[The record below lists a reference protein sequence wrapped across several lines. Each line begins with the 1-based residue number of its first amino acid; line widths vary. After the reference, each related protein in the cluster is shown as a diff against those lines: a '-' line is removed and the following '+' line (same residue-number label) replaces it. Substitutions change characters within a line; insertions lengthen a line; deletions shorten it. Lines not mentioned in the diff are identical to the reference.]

1 MSMWMNGLRSNIS
14 ETERGLV
21 VPSTNLGSQDDPN
34 LDGAGETVPDPDI
47 IPEFPHE
54 KDPNGENPTLS
65 TNSRNSTTELVPSAT
80 SAENNRTKRQ
90 SMCERF
96 EPDCTPDKDPEPSDP
111 GSSDKG
117 ASPDGSSC
125 ERFELGCLNP
135 RPSDTIQPEEPM
147 QPEEPKQPEEPNQPE
162 VAETETVAMEP
173 LSNTSKKNLL
183 MKWMTWAQSYVTYVD
198 TSSFL
203 WLNESAAMPY
213 ISEWNWQMATTAL
226 YMMAIEP
233 SWFVW
238 SLEVK
243 RVYAHWAEWVLQ
255 PKMGESN
262 TTEWVENL
270 GAQQPVEII
279 RTQFD
284 QFQLQFNATS

>member
-1 MSMWMNGLRSNIS
+1 MGVSIVIGIIVIMTEIIDIELETAANPKTIEDQQYTINRTRRWTPVVIFTFGVALVIVMLGMSMWMTGLRSNIS
-14 ETERGLV
+14 EREGGLV
-21 VPSTNLGSQDDPN
+21 VPKTNLGSLDDPN
-34 LDGAGETVPDPDI
+34 LGGAGETVPVPDI
-47 IPEFPHE
+47 IPEFLHE

-65 TNSRNSTTELVPSAT
+65 TNSRKSTTELVPSET

-96 EPDCTPDKDPEPSDP
+96 EPDCTPDEDPEPSDP

-135 RPSDTIQPEEPM
+135 RPSGTIQPEEPM
-147 QPEEPKQPEEPNQPE
+147 QPE
-162 VAETETVAMEP
+162 VAETETVLMEP

-183 MKWMTWAQSYVTYVD
+183 MKWMTWAQSYVTYVRAN
-198 TSSFL
+198 SFI

-226 YMMAIEP
+226 E
-233 SWFVW
+233 
-238 SLEVK
+238 
-243 RVYAHWAEWVLQ
+243 
-255 PKMGESN
+255 
-262 TTEWVENL
+262 
-270 GAQQPVEII
+270 
-279 RTQFD
+279 
-284 QFQLQFNATS
+284 